1 MEVIV
6 LAGGLGTRLRSVVKE
21 IPKCLAPIGDRP
33 FLGYL
38 LDWLVSQEVDH
49 VVFSVGYLRE
59 QVIDYVQSGV
69 WSFTY
74 DFAVE
79 ESPLGTGG
87 GIRLAL
93 EKCRENQV
101 FVVNGDTF
109 FPVNMKEMSFQY
121 AVTLALKP
129 MKDFDRYGAV
139 SVDPQPSIL
148 EPRPVLGN
156 YFSQGFAKNQFPKT
170 STSPAHEE
178 EDPKNQFPKT
188 STKPTL
194 KNEPQPS
201 EEN

>member
-21 IPKCLAPIGDRP
+21 IPKCLAPNGGRP

-49 VVFSVGYLRE
+49 VVFSVGYLRD
-59 QVIDYVQSGV
+59 QVIDFVQSGE
-69 WSFTY
+69 WPFEY

-93 EKCRENQV
+93 GKCNENQV

-109 FPVNMKEMSFQY
+109 FPVDLKAIPFKY

-129 MKDFDRYGAV
+129 MKDFDRYGSV
-139 SVDPQPSIL
+139 SVAQP
-148 EPRPVLGN
+148 VVGN
-156 YFSQGFAKNQFPKT
+156 YFSQGFAKNQFPTT
-170 STSPAHEE
+170 ST
-178 EDPKNQFPKT
+178 
-188 STKPTL
+188 
-194 KNEPQPS
+194 EPSHMEQSLPS